1 MNLSNVFS
9 EKFLEAFS
17 SSMIHSLWQGA
28 VLLVVSL
35 LFLFIIDS
43 KSAKLRSA
51 IAYLS
56 MVAVLAAFVI
66 TFHLSY
72 SGSSIQVNEHEQ
84 TNSLEVIST
93 QNSLGLLA
101 PADND
106 QRTIEPVK
114 LICKEITTFCTD
126 HSSLIFFVYI
136 LGVFLLSLK
145 TIGGYLF
152 TQKIKKKDNQPVS
165 EYFKKRISLIAEE
178 MKVER
183 KIKAFISPNVSQPI
197 VIGYIKPAILLPAA
211 MIFSMPYNQIE
222 AILAHEIAHIKR
234 ADYLLNL
241 FQSAIEIIFF
251 FNPAIWVLSIIV
263 RQERE
268 FACDDIALK
277 YYGNNNALASALLSI
292 EQSKEAIPLLS
303 LGILKNKNS
312 LMGRIKRMK
321 HQNKTYL
328 NQQRKISGIIFLL
341 TAVSIALLALQPLKN
356 YSTAIEGS
364 KPKAVNQASLFE
376 TFMPRESNTSAV
388 EEDHE
393 NEIHDTSKSHKHKSI
408 AEHNHNVS
416 VDVDL
421 SGLDD
426 FHYEFDS
433 EEFEKNMAN
442 LGEELSKL
450 ENMKFDFNFDFNF
463 DELSKS
469 LPLSP
474 EDSIEFHDEMK
485 KMKKELAS
493 LKEMKIELDWDKDE
507 FKETM
512 KELKEEMKMHKKE
525 MANLKVTTKGVKKEM
540 KTLGGFL
547 KEAKEEMV
555 RDGFIED
562 GDENFELELSKEKMK
577 VNGKTID
584 AWNHAKYLNIYKNHY
599 GKELEDEININKH

>member
-1 MNLSNVFS
+1 MNLSNIFS

-17 SSMIHSLWQGA
+17 NSMIHSLWQGA

-35 LFLFIIDS
+35 LFLFIVDS

-56 MVAVLAAFVI
+56 MVVVLAAFVI

-84 TNSLEVIST
+84 I
-93 QNSLGLLA
+93 NSLGVLSTENSLGILA
-101 PADND
+101 PTDNG
-106 QRTIEPVK
+106 QTTIESVN
-114 LICKEITTFCTD
+114 LIYKEIIAFCTD
-126 HSSLIFFVYI
+126 HSSFIFFVYV
-136 LGVFLLSLK
+136 LGVILLSLK
-145 TIGGYLF
+145 TMGGYLF
-152 TQKIKKKDNQPVS
+152 TQKIKKKNIKPVS
-165 EYFKKRISLIAEE
+165 EYWMQRISLIAEK
-178 MKVER
+178 MKIE
-183 KIKAFISPNVSQPI
+183 KKLKAFISPNISQPI

-241 FQSAIEIIFF
+241 FQSVIEIIFF
-251 FNPAIWVLSIIV
+251 FNPAIWALSIIV

-268 FACDDIALK
+268 FACDDVALK
-277 YYGNNNALASALLSI
+277 YFGNNNALASALLSI
-292 EQSKEAIPLLS
+292 EESKEALPLLS
-303 LGILKNKNS
+303 LGILKNKKS

-321 HQNKTYL
+321 HQKKTYL
-328 NQQRKISGIIFLL
+328 DQQRKISGIIVLL
-341 TAVSIALLALQPLKN
+341 TVISIALLALQPLKN
-356 YSTAIEGS
+356 YSTTIEGS
-364 KPKAVNQASLFE
+364 KPQAVNQASLFE
-376 TFMPRESNTSAV
+376 TFMPRESNMSAV
-388 EEDHE
+388 EKDYEK
-393 NEIHDTSKSHKHKSI
+393 EIHDTAKTHRHKSK
-408 AEHNHNVS
+408 AEHDQNVS
-416 VDVDL
+416 VEVDL
-421 SGLDD
+421 RGLDD

-463 DELSKS
+463 DELAKS
-469 LPLSP
+469 VPLSP
-474 EDSIEFHDEMK
+474 EDSIEFHEEMK
-485 KMKKELAS
+485 KMKEELAS
-493 LKEMKIELDWDKDE
+493 LKEMKIEIGWDKDE

-512 KELKEEMKMHKKE
+512 KELKEEMKKHKKE
-525 MANLKVTTKGVKKEM
+525 MANLKLTTKGVKKEM
-540 KTLGGFL
+540 KTLGGFF

-562 GDENFELELSKEKMK
+562 VDENFELELSKETMK

-584 AWNHAKYLNIYKNHY
+584 AWNHAKYLNIYKNHF
-599 GKELEDEININKH
+599 GKELEDEISVNKH